1 MADHPPRWPSC
12 PCEHCFAAAARALL
26 VGAVPSIVA
35 SSFAPAAVAQPPAP
49 PRPRVVRRP
58 ARKPV
63 RHRRTKAATPAPAV
77 VQPKAE
83 PPLVVALQV
92 DDVPPREPIA
102 RPRRGRLPGSKNRPK
117 AAAPPIADRDVK
129 PSNVP
134 PQPIAADQVDDEPGP
149 ERTCR
154 VCGETEPTSWAQA
167 DLCGSMTCI
176 GIAAR
181 NGREV
186 AAARKAP
193 AAARAKRRGRIA
205 KIAGRRDRFAAATE
219 RAEFGA
225 DDGDEDLVER
235 LDRIPEVADA

>member
-1 MADHPPRWPSC
+1 MADHPPSWPRC
-12 PCEHCFAAAARALL
+12 ACERCFAAAARAVIGDALP
-26 VGAVPSIVA
+26 AIMA
-35 SSFAPAAVAQPPAP
+35 SAFSPPPAAPPVRPRAPA
-49 PRPRVVRRP
+49 R
-58 ARKPV
+58 RKPV
-63 RHRRTKAATPAPAV
+63 RHRRTTVAAKAPEV

-83 PPLVVALQV
+83 PPRVVAPQV

-102 RPRRGRLPGSKNRPK
+102 RPRRGRPRKVP
-117 AAAPPIADRDVK
+117 AAIADRDLK
-129 PSNVP
+129 PDNVAL
-134 PQPIAADQVDDEPGP
+134 PIAAAGQVDEPGP

-176 GIAAR
+176 GVAAR

-193 AAARAKRRGRIA
+193 AAARAKRLGRIA
-205 KIAGRRDRFAAATE
+205 KLAGRRERFAAAAE
-219 RAEFGA
+219 RAELGA
-225 DDGDEDLVER
+225 DDGEEDLVER